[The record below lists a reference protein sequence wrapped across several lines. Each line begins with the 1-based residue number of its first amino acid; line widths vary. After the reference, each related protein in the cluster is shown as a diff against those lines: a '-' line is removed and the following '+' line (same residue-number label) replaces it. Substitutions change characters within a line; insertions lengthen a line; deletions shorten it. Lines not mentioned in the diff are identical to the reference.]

1 MYKRILLVLILF
13 LYCVVAG
20 YSFAAAK
27 VEGNSPYVGSQKIY
41 GDNGGSPTAIS
52 VSGNGGLI
60 SQAPVQAVKVTTVDT
75 SVYIGTA
82 IIGTEQS
89 AAAWQAKKIT
99 TSGTTT
105 TVTWADGNANYD
117 NVATDLTALTYE

>member
-1 MYKRILLVLILF
+1 MRIRNVMIIILVVICAL
-13 LYCVVAG
+13 VG
-20 YSFAAAK
+20 RSWAATK

-52 VSGNGGLI
+52 VSANGGLI
-60 SQAPVQAVKVTTVDT
+60 SQAPEQAIKVTTVDS

-82 IIGTEQS
+82 TIGTEQS
-89 AAAWQAKKIT
+89 SAAWQAKKIT

-117 NVATDLTALTYE
+117 NIATDLTALTYE